1 MMSSLIIITEHNA
14 NDIYLSVLKYH
25 ITNACPSLKMFEYCT
40 GFSSQS
46 IFKSAAYI
54 LINNHQFSD
63 NTVFFIENNIAEK
76 KQNQS
81 ILLVQYNNKW
91 LLTPD
96 NGIIGLIEKS
106 FIQSVFRWKESITS
120 TFYAKNEML
129 NALKDLVA
137 NDFKPTA
144 NFTKTEPDECT
155 KIHWPSIKEQIKNNS
170 IKQLVVP
177 VMMIDS
183 YGNLILHFKKK
194 EFDEYLKNYNIS
206 IQIAFEKLNINSIY
220 NDKSNAD
227 TIALFNDAGY
237 LEIASNGN
245 KLAPLVVH
253 RDIYDGSNF
262 YVLIELK
269 PKQ

>member
-1 MMSSLIIITEHNA
+1 MMPSLILITEHSA
-14 NDIYLSVLKYH
+14 NDIYLSILKYH
-25 ITNACPSLKMFEYCT
+25 ITNACPSLKIFEYCT

-46 IFKSAAYI
+46 IFKSAAYV
-54 LINNHQFSD
+54 LINNHQLSD
-63 NTVFFIENNIAEK
+63 NTIFFIENNIAEK
-76 KQNQS
+76 KHNQLL
-81 ILLVQYNNKW
+81 LLVQYNNKW

-106 FIQSVFRWKESITS
+106 FIQSLFRWKETISS

-129 NALKDLVA
+129 NALKDLIA
-137 NDFKPTA
+137 NNLKPTS
-144 NFTKTEPDECT
+144 NFTKIEPDDCT
-155 KIHWPSIKEQIKNNS
+155 KIHWPSIKEHIKNNS

-177 VMMIDS
+177 VLYIDS
-183 YGNLILHFKKK
+183 YGNLILNFKKK
-194 EFDEYLKNYNIS
+194 DFDEYSKNYEIS

-220 NDKSNAD
+220 NEKSNAD

-253 RDIYDGSNF
+253 KDIYEGSNY